1 MHSRHSQRRVE
12 SPAVM
17 SCCCP
22 HSRSAGRFF
31 SRFARRYRRRFQR
44 KGFEPAQR
52 ALLEGIERA
61 GFQNATIL
69 EIGSGVGALHQHLLK
84 QGAASAVG
92 IDLAPTM
99 IDEAEA
105 LARENGLADRTRY
118 HVGDFVEEAESFE
131 LADVV
136 ILDKVICCYPDAK
149 RIVEKSAAQARRAVA
164 YSIPRNRWYIR
175 LGVALTALVLRL
187 LRSDFRP
194 YVHDPERI
202 DAWMAAAGF
211 VKRYE
216 NHTVAWLARAYVRA

>member
-1 MHSRHSQRRVE
+1 M
-12 SPAVM
+12 P
-17 SCCCP
+17 CCCP

-61 GFQNATIL
+61 GFQNATLL
-69 EIGSGVGALHQHLLK
+69 EIGSGVGTLHQHLLK

-92 IDLAPTM
+92 VDLAPTM
-99 IDEAEA
+99 IEEAEA

-118 HVGDFVEEAESFE
+118 RVGDFVEEAETFE

-149 RIVEKSAAQARRAVA
+149 RIVETSAARARRGYA
-164 YSIPRNRWYIR
+164 YSIPRNRWYTR
-175 LGVALTALVLRL
+175 LGVALMALVFWL

-202 DAWMAAAGF
+202 DAWVTAAGF
-211 VKRYE
+211 VMRYE
-216 NHTVAWLARAYVRA
+216 SHTVAWLARAYIRA

>member
-1 MHSRHSQRRVE
+1 
-12 SPAVM
+12 M

-31 SRFARRYRRRFQR
+31 SRFAPRYRRRFQR
-44 KGFEPAQR
+44 KGFEPSQR
-52 ALLEGIERA
+52 SLLEGIERA

-92 IDLAPTM
+92 VDLSPKM
-99 IDEAEA
+99 IEEAEA
-105 LARENGLADRTRY
+105 LARENGLEDRTRY
-118 HVGDFVEEAESFE
+118 RVGDFVEEAESFE

-136 ILDKVICCYPDAK
+136 ILDKVICCYPDAE
-149 RIVEKSAAQARRAVA
+149 RIVQTSAAQARRAYA
-164 YSIPRNRWYIR
+164 YSIPRYRWYVR
-175 LGVALTALVLRL
+175 FGAALTALALRL

-202 DAWMAAAGF
+202 DAWLAAAGF
-211 VKRYE
+211 AKRYE
-216 NHTVAWLARAYVRA
+216 NCTVAWLTRAYVRG